1 MALEMRVRNC
11 YVNKNSETRGAETL
25 MIGPWTNPLLI
36 LTFEIHNIVGDGE
49 N

>member
-1 MALEMRVRNC
+1 ML
-11 YVNKNSETRGAETL
+11 TRIQEQEVQRL
-25 MIGPWTNPLLI
+25 LKIGPWTNPLLI